1 MDAQGQPL
9 VSIVTPVYN
18 GEEYL
23 RQCIESVQSQTYE
36 NWDYLLVNNCS
47 TDRTL
52 NIAQEY
58 AAKDERIRVHSNERF
73 APIIENHNIAI
84 RQISPHSK
92 YCKVVFADDLLFPQ
106 CLEEMVTVA
115 EEHPSVGIVGA
126 YALNGEEVVWDGLP
140 YPSTVVSGRELC
152 RNTLLGGPYV
162 LGTPTSLL
170 IRSELIRAR
179 SSFYNESNLHADY
192 EVCFDVL
199 QNVDFGFVHQVLV
212 YSRRRA
218 GSNDTIARSLGSHG
232 LGSLE
237 TLVNYGHIYLTDDE
251 YAARLRKRTSM
262 YYGQLAKNFLRLQGE
277 GFWEYHRTKL
287 AKLGMPLSR
296 VRLTGAVLREILE
309 SLSRPLQAVDGVL
322 RWWPRMFSRG
332 HKAQRGGS

>member
-23 RQCIESVQSQTYE
+23 RQSIESVLAQTYE
-36 NWDYLLVNNCS
+36 NWDYLIVNNCS

-52 NIAQEY
+52 DIAQEY
-58 AAKDERIRVHSNERF
+58 AAGDARIRVHSNESF
-73 APIIENHNIAI
+73 APIIENHNIAV
-84 RQISPHSK
+84 RNISPQSK
-92 YCKVVFADDLLFPQ
+92 YCKVLFADDLLFPQ
-106 CLEEMVTVA
+106 CLKEMVKIA
-115 EEHPSVGIVGA
+115 EEHLSVGIVGA
-126 YALNGEEVVWDGLP
+126 YALDGAEVAWDGLP

-162 LGTPTSLL
+162 FGTPTALL
-170 IRSELIRAR
+170 IRSDLIRAR
-179 SSFYNESNLHADY
+179 NSFYNESNLHADY

-212 YSRRRA
+212 YSRPRE
-218 GSNDTIARSLGSHG
+218 GSNATVARSLSSHG

-237 TLVNYGHIYLTDDE
+237 TLVKYGRIYLTSEE
-251 YAARLRKRTSM
+251 YEARLRKRTSM
-262 YYGQLAKNFLRLQGE
+262 YYGQLAKNFLRLRGGE
-277 GFWEYHRTKL
+277 FWEYHRTKL
-287 AKLGMPLSR
+287 DNLGMPLSR
-296 VRLTGAVLREILE
+296 TRLARAVVREVLE

-322 RWWPRMFSRG
+322 NWWPHMFSRG
-332 HKAQRGGS
+332 HKSERGRN